1 MARKVFI
8 SVLGFTNYSECIYT
22 KDAYKS
28 HSVRFIQ
35 EATLEYLLQ
44 QTEWTS
50 NDVAYIMLTDGAEKA
65 NWMDNGHRN
74 RVTGE
79 IIACEGL
86 QRIGIFINR
95 YCFGHTDFLY
105 RRNRIYHHHVF

>member
-8 SVLGFTNYSECIYT
+8 SVLGYTNYGECIYT
-22 KDAYKS
+22 KEGYKS

-44 QTEWTS
+44 QTEWTAA
-50 NDVAYIMLTDGAEKA
+50 DAAYVMLTDGAEKA
-65 NWMDNGHRN
+65 NWHDDGHKD

-79 IIACEGL
+79 MIVCEGL
-86 QRIGIFINR
+86 QTRLDKMHLPFK
-95 YCFGHTDFLY
+95 
-105 RRNRIYHHHVF
+105 V